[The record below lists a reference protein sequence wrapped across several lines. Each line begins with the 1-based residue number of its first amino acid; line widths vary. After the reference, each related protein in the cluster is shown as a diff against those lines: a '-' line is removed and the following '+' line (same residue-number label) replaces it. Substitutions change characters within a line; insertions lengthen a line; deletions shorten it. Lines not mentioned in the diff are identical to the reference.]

1 MDSLYVMGFPSFIL
15 EPCKTSPGKNAIF
28 LSIYLPHLHRKLS
41 DSFGLWFVRQP
52 YPVYSALYV
61 ISVRQTRD
69 LPLTSFRFHLTVDT
83 LVLSYV
89 LGTIYPHSGLSP
101 VRLRPC
107 WAHPK
112 RGSPAHSSK
121 RSSFIVYKENHA
133 IVAWFRKA

>member
-1 MDSLYVMGFPSFIL
+1 MGSLYVMGFPSFIL
-15 EPCKTSPGKNAIF
+15 EPCKTSPGKSAIF

-41 DSFGLWFVRQP
+41 DSFGLQFAVQP

-69 LPLTSFRFHLTVDT
+69 LPLTSFRFHLTMDT

-107 WAHPK
+107 WAHTK
-112 RGSPAHSSK
+112 EKA
-121 RSSFIVYKENHA
+121 RSLRDRAFKICWE
-133 IVAWFRKA
+133 